1 MLVLSVMRY
10 ILLPLHEPLLEVCM
24 QLTGMQLHL
33 LADLGAGR
41 FVLWNNAAYTPCSA
55 RSG

>member
-1 MLVLSVMRY
+1 MQELGTSQAILGTFILSMMRY
-10 ILLPLHEPLLEVCM
+10 ILLPLHEPLLEVCV

-41 FVLWNNAAYTPCSA
+41 FVL
-55 RSG
+55 